1 MLRVLFIGDI
11 VGKQGRNALIKHLPF
26 LKEKYN
32 YDILI
37 INGENAAHGKGLTEK
52 IYNQFVSLGV
62 DCVTLGNH
70 AFSKKMIFDFI
81 DKSDRLIRPYNME
94 PTEIGSSV
102 KILEYQNYKIGI
114 FNLYGTIFMENATT
128 DPFEAFNIL
137 KEKYPCDIKIVD
149 LHAEATSEKYAF
161 MQYFKDEVQ
170 MVVGTHTHIPTAD
183 EDLFNKCAF
192 ICDVGMTG
200 PYDSVLGRDTEEVL
214 QNLVY
219 KNKTRYTISENE
231 AVLNA
236 VVVDIDC
243 ENQRAVSIER
253 VQIRPEKKA

>member
-11 VGKQGRNALIKHLPF
+11 VGKQGRNALTKHLPF

-32 YDILI
+32 YDLLI
-37 INGENAAHGKGLTEK
+37 INGENAAHGKGITEK
-52 IYNQFVSLGV
+52 IYNQFISLGA
-62 DCVTLGNH
+62 DCITLGNH

-81 DKSDRLIRPYNME
+81 EDADKLIRPYNME
-94 PTEIGSSV
+94 PSDVGSSV
-102 KILEYQNYKIGI
+102 KIIDFENYKIGI
-114 FNLYGTIFMENATT
+114 FNLYGTIFMENATC
-128 DPFEAFNIL
+128 DPFEAFEKL
-137 KEKYPCDIKIVD
+137 KEQYPCDIKIVD
-149 LHAEATSEKYAF
+149 IHAEATSEKYAF

-183 EDLFNKCAF
+183 EAIFNKCAF

-200 PYDSVLGRDTEEVL
+200 PYDSVLGRDTSEVL
-214 QNLVY
+214 QQLVH
-219 KNKTRYTISENE
+219 KEKTRYTISENA

-243 ENQRAVSIER
+243 DQKQATSIER
-253 VQIRPEKKA
+253 VQIRP